1 MTRNSIIHYV
11 GAKCL
16 EGQQRSAGV
25 FLKKTEIRWVPIP
38 LVGNVKPRYHSM
50 RAYHFLPDHT
60 HSQYTC
66 RSCNSNIDVEER
78 GELGEEHL
86 KL

>member
-1 MTRNSIIHYV
+1 MVCGWRACGVVVGEEGFSGVDKNWCPIFFSTRRASVVEHY
-11 GAKCL
+11 
-16 EGQQRSAGV
+16 R
-25 FLKKTEIRWVPIP
+25 
-38 LVGNVKPRYHSM
+38 
-50 RAYHFLPDHT
+50 
-60 HSQYTC
+60 SQYTC